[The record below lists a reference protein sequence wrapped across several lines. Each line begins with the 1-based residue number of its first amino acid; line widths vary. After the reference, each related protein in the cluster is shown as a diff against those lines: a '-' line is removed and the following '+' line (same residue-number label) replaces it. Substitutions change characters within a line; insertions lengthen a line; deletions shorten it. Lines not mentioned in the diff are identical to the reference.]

1 MFYYVLAQGVLPYGS
16 FGKLVKARE
25 SGVCLWKRATTTRKT
40 TREVEDDEDERG
52 GLLSPP
58 SFSPHKGSRQDTQGL
73 GIAAAAGEPKE
84 PNNHSCIWLEV

>member
-1 MFYYVLAQGVLPYGS
+1 M
-16 FGKLVKARE
+16 KARE

-73 GIAAAAGEPKE
+73 GIAAAAAGEPTRAK
-84 PNNHSCIWLEV
+84 

>member
-1 MFYYVLAQGVLPYGS
+1 MCA
-16 FGKLVKARE
+16 FGRGEAR
-25 SGVCLWKRATTTRKT
+25 GATTTRKT

-73 GIAAAAGEPKE
+73 GTAAGEPTRAK
-84 PNNHSCIWLEV
+84 

>member
-1 MFYYVLAQGVLPYGS
+1 MCA
-16 FGKLVKARE
+16 FGRGEAR
-25 SGVCLWKRATTTRKT
+25 GATTTRKT

-73 GIAAAAGEPKE
+73 GTGAAAGEPTRAK
-84 PNNHSCIWLEV
+84 